1 MSHLRRSSQRDSLLI
16 DGCIMMSHISVDH
29 PNERRRRSFFF
40 LYRITC
46 SDGQLL
52 VVCCLCE
59 LSKRNGFVSLGSLLA
74 LFRLFDY
81 RARPEFCVCEPWGSL
96 SLLLSPFHPRGCRAT
111 DNTRTKHSRYSTVCQ
126 STKPFDCVSTLT
138 DAVAPTF

>member
-59 LSKRNGFVSLGSLLA
+59 LSKRNGFVSVGSLLA

-96 SLLLSPFHPRGCRAT
+96 SLSLAFSFPTLAGVGQPVIHELNIQGIRLCV
-111 DNTRTKHSRYSTVCQ
+111 SRPSHSTVRRR
-126 STKPFDCVSTLT
+126 
-138 DAVAPTF
+138 